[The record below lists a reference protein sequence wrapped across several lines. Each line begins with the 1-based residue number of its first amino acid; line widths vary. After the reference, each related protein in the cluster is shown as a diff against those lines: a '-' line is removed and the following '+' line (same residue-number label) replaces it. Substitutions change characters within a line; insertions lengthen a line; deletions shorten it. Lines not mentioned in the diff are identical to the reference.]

1 MPQKPRAD
9 GARAPDVHG
18 SERAEP
24 STIASGT
31 HLDAVS
37 LFAPWCGPEEAALRQ
52 RIHRAWCN
60 AVTAATRSQHANDR
74 IAFWLAADLAEARV
88 FARLPGDEL
97 SELKT
102 TLNHLAGLFKTA
114 RWVERTEAP
123 DAE

>member
-1 MPQKPRAD
+1 MEQKPRAD

-24 STIASGT
+24 NTIAPGP
-31 HLDAVS
+31 HLDAIS
-37 LFAPWCGPEEAALRQ
+37 LFAPWCGLEEAALR
-52 RIHRAWCN
+52 RRLHKAWCK
-60 AVTAATRSQHANDR
+60 AVTAATCSEHANAR

-97 SELKT
+97 GELKA